1 MRMYIRTSPRMQAL
15 TIGCALFVTLLS
27 IPLFGQNARIHSS
40 GAQANLRI
48 EANVVP
54 AIGPHHH
61 DKDKD
66 RDRGRDENTV
76 AYELLPSDEQ
86 LSISHEV
93 RPILIEVQ
101 GSGLQNQPVQVT
113 TVVMK

>member
-1 MRMYIRTSPRMQAL
+1 MRMYIRTFPRMQAL
-15 TIGCALFVTLLS
+15 RIGCVLFIALLS
-27 IPLFGQNARIHSS
+27 VPLFGQNARIHSS

-54 AIGPHHH
+54 AIGPHRH
-61 DKDKD
+61 DKD

-76 AYELLPSDEQ
+76 AYELMPSDEQ